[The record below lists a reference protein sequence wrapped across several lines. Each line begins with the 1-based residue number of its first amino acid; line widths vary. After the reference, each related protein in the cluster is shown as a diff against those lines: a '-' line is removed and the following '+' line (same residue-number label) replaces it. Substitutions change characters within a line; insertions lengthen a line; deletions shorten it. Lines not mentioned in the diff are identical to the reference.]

1 MDLNFS
7 FDTNSHS
14 RPNTKRNERSPLM
27 RNSYFAVLKNLRE
40 KNSHLLSQNKISKK
54 TPKFIEDL
62 YLKYSSNLE
71 NYFSKNKNKIT
82 LYGSKC
88 YENESIDTFLSQ
100 VKENKAKLIQKMR
113 NKGLYYVS
121 PGKNRASN
129 EKIILT
135 PLPNKSRQNLV
146 STKEKE
152 DFFNAER
159 SAVVMRTVEYT
170 HAVKADSLK
179 NSTPDKK
186 KVKVIQLNKSAKTTN
201 EGEDTTR
208 QMNDTMKE
216 LLKKPVDVI
225 QTWWLNIKK
234 KKNKKSI
241 LLKSGNKSKENRTSE
256 FSYKDED
263 NNKLTESL
271 KVAIRNSQYK
281 CMNIGFNLLAQ
292 FMIKKKVQIKRDA
305 YGAIESCVRRNENS
319 LYNNS
324 NVYSSGNFDVNK
336 IITKNA
342 NILLKSTIKKRI
354 IISPCI
360 INKEN
365 VIYQQ
370 KDLDI
375 TKIIFIQNLW
385 RMHIFPKRNKKD
397 TNFGLSSI
405 NTINQNNSKYKTN
418 NRDEEE
424 VCNMLKSPLVV
435 QSAYNEEIGF
445 INNSSQIN
453 TSNHANSNIINQQIN
468 FDIINKNDS
477 VDKTS
482 SHGSQDIQN
491 LLYQNVIKT
500 KQKVNDSPTESMLR
514 KEYDFEIDNN
524 NTSGNI
530 IGSQFNTKN
539 IDKDD
544 DEEHSEPLIRE
555 SLQRPTVGQIID
567 SIRDSNTKT
576 PSNMISNEYYNSDDS
591 QRKQSSNIQYID
603 EPYQTKS
610 RYTPSEKIDDYDVTS
625 NQHNYIVSKSQKLS
639 SKISSNVDMKYQSSS
654 NLQSSQY
661 ASPENNKVKVQSSDE
676 SKNGDEQYRDTNER
690 KVNPYSK
697 KNLGIFQ
704 KEKKHSILS
713 NETAHNETVKDVNI
727 SNLNKTFEEGKK
739 EDINLDNYLTNNEDN
754 DSYYTM
760 NYAYEDNSITEDRVC
775 QSQMNLMHL
784 ALRNR
789 REDNNAQSMYNK
801 GIKQIVIKHS
811 QMNHSESN
819 LQNEEDENNQNEEE
833 ENEEDENNNN
843 SNDSENNK
851 QRESNTVNSKQN
863 ESEEENKEGGNN
875 YNSNLSNYKK
885 RESNN
890 TVSNINIEEENKD
903 NNNYND
909 SHNLSEN
916 NKNRDSNNNDVLN
929 IQNKEDDDN
938 ENEENS
944 SNSNHSNY
952 SHHSNLERKSNNTV
966 FNKQKNNEDDNENER
981 NNNSSNLSVRNQQTE
996 SKNNTVLK
1004 MQENEEEENDS
1015 QVGDN
1020 NNNSNYS
1027 EKNKEIESN
1036 TVNNKQNKQQLQQI
1050 ITTNTKNKSISNQK
1064 EDTEIELKNNN
1075 NTYSQFVIQR
1085 VYSKQFNGKKPLLS
1099 IVTAYTENIID
1110 LDSTKTSTYNSSSI
1124 QNIPYQK
1131 ISYQSPVF
1139 ITKTIYPNITYQK
1152 KSLHTIQTHFKSSLL
1167 SKHKKELSYLSIFPI
1182 RKPELNIF
1190 NFSSSFYI
1198 SKKRYPLPQLDNIET
1213 LSNENISKINYVE
1226 DTDKSLITDPNPFI
1240 VSKNKSFDVPPK
1252 NRRQRESRVMQNPV
1266 SRSFLSKTPE
1276 RLDYSPCRSDD
1287 GTLSNSSLASRKN
1300 ILRRILFNKKNKTI
1314 EIDTKQIEK
1323 NLAYNTSKLNTLKF
1337 FTRKKMATV
1346 IRNILFDYLHDR
1358 FMDIKEYDKSTKL
1371 LIDLLYIR
1379 YTMLIKIY
1387 FNNWK
1392 NKNHFSIVYAKKK
1405 ITEVNNS
1412 VVITRKKITHLIE
1425 AISSFANKNFFY
1437 RLVIIYLIK
1446 SNVDINYNSIVS
1458 FLKKGFSYGYLFT
1471 LSNVVKQNLTKNYF
1485 NIDHRHN
1492 FLNYMKTIKELNTQE
1507 NADIIG
1513 NSCNYFTIQTEPS
1526 ERSRNKTY
1534 DEDEKEIM
1542 LTEEDLNDK
1551 RNKDK
1556 YSCQTH
1562 RTNRPGI
1569 LVKKIL
1575 LKK

>member
-7 FDTNSHS
+7 FDTHS

-27 RNSYFAVLKNLRE
+27 QNSYFAVLKNLRE
-40 KNSHLLSQNKISKK
+40 KNSHLLSQNKNCKK
-54 TPKFIEDL
+54 QPKFIEDL

-100 VKENKAKLIQKMR
+100 VKENKAKIIQKMR
-113 NKGLYYVS
+113 NKGLFYVS
-121 PGKNRASN
+121 PGKNRGSN

-201 EGEDTTR
+201 EGEDTSR

-234 KKNKKSI
+234 KQNKNSV
-241 LLKSGNKSKENRTSE
+241 LLKSGNKSKENRTSQ

-263 NNKLTESL
+263 NDKLTESL
-271 KVAIRNSQYK
+271 KVTVRNSQYK

-305 YGAIESCVRRNENS
+305 YRAIADSCVRRNENS

-324 NVYSSGNFDVNK
+324 SIYSSGNFNVNK

-354 IISPCI
+354 LISPCI

-365 VIYQQ
+365 FIYQQ

-385 RMHIFPKRNKKD
+385 RMHNFPKRNKKD
-397 TNFGLSSI
+397 SNFGLSSI
-405 NTINQNNSKYKTN
+405 KTINQNNSKFKTN

-424 VCNMLKSPLVV
+424 VCDMLKSPLVV

-445 INNSSQIN
+445 ADNSSQIN
-453 TSNHANSNIINQQIN
+453 NTNHANSNIINQQIN
-468 FDIINKNDS
+468 FDIINKNESVNKSGSDDS
-477 VDKTS
+477 
-482 SHGSQDIQN
+482 QNIQN

-530 IGSQFNTKN
+530 IGSKFNTKN

-544 DEEHSEPLIRE
+544 DEHSEPLIRE

-567 SIRDSNTKT
+567 SVRNSNTKT
-576 PSNMISNEYYNSDDS
+576 PSNMISNEYYDDS

-610 RYTPSEKIDDYDVTS
+610 RYEPSEKIDDYDITS

-639 SKISSNVDMKYQSSS
+639 SKISEDNNNNSSSNVDMKYQSSS
-654 NLQSSQY
+654 NLQSSEY
-661 ASPENNKVKVQSSDE
+661 ASIENNKVKVSSSE
-676 SKNGDEQYRDTNER
+676 INRDDSNER

-697 KNLGIFQ
+697 KNLGIFK

-713 NETAHNETVKDVNI
+713 NGTAHNETVKDVNI
-727 SNLNKTFEEGKK
+727 SNLNKTFEDGKK

-784 ALRNR
+784 ALMNR

-801 GIKQIVIKHS
+801 GIKQIVLRSSPMYIN
-811 QMNHSESN
+811 QSESN
-819 LQNEEDENNQNEEE
+819 LQNEEEENEESEKDNNSKNSEKNTESNNHSIQNESEDENKEGDNINNSKLSTYKERENNYNNKDSNIQNEEE
-833 ENEEDENNNN
+833 ESNERG
-843 SNDSENNK
+843 SIH
-851 QRESNTVNSKQN
+851 
-863 ESEEENKEGGNN
+863 
-875 YNSNLSNYKK
+875 
-885 RESNN
+885 NN
-890 TVSNINIEEENKD
+890 TVPIIYNNIEEEEKRKESR
-903 NNNYND
+903 NYTN
-909 SHNLSEN
+909 SNLSEN
-916 NKNRDSNNNDVLN
+916 NKERDSHNNNTDSNIQNEEEEDNEENNNNNSNINDNNKERESNSNNNTVPN
-929 IQNKEDDDN
+929 IKE
-938 ENEENS
+938 S
-944 SNSNHSNY
+944 
-952 SHHSNLERKSNNTV
+952 
-966 FNKQKNNEDDNENER
+966 
-981 NNNSSNLSVRNQQTE
+981 
-996 SKNNTVLK
+996 
-1004 MQENEEEENDS
+1004 ENEEEENDS
-1015 QVGDN
+1015 KEDDN

-1027 EKNKEIESN
+1027 DIKKERDSNNIVDNKHNEESLKESIRTKSNNLSNLHIIDDNSIEVKNIA
-1036 TVNNKQNKQQLQQI
+1036 NN
-1050 ITTNTKNKSISNQK
+1050 
-1064 EDTEIELKNNN
+1064 
-1075 NTYSQFVIQR
+1075 YSQFVIQR
-1085 VYSKQFNGKKPLLS
+1085 VYSKQFNGKEHLLA

-1139 ITKTIYPNITYQK
+1139 ITKTIYQNVTYQK
-1152 KSLHTIQTHFKSSLL
+1152 QSLRSIQTHFKTSLR

-1198 SKKRYPLPQLDNIET
+1198 TKKRYPLPQVENIDT

-1240 VSKNKSFDVPPK
+1240 ISKNKSFDVSPK
-1252 NRRQRESRVMQNPV
+1252 IRRQRESRIMQNPV

-1276 RLDYSPCRSDD
+1276 RFDYSPCRSDD
-1287 GTLSNSSLASRKN
+1287 GTLSNSSLSSRRN
-1300 ILRRILFNKKNKTI
+1300 ILRRILFNKKNKTF
-1314 EIDTKQIEK
+1314 EIDTKQIER

-1358 FMDIKEYDKSTKL
+1358 FMDIKEYDKSKKL
-1371 LIDLLYIR
+1371 LFDLLYIR
-1379 YTMLIKIY
+1379 YIMLMNIY

-1392 NKNHFSIVYAKKK
+1392 NKNHSSIVYAKKK

-1412 VVITRKKITHLIE
+1412 VVITRKKIIHLIE

-1471 LSNVVKQNLTKNYF
+1471 LSNALKQNLTKNYF
-1485 NIDHRHN
+1485 NIDHQHN
-1492 FLNYMKTIKELNTQE
+1492 FLNYMKKIKELNTQD
-1507 NADIIG
+1507 NADIVG
-1513 NSCNYFTIQTEPS
+1513 NCCNYFTIQTEPS

-1534 DEDEKEIM
+1534 EEDEKEIM
-1542 LTEEDLNDK
+1542 LTDEDLYEK
-1551 RNKDK
+1551 MNKDK